1 RRHHPAWEWQMPHCT
16 LQRTCVEQHSRLSPR
31 KNVMSRKYDSGALS
45 LSRRQLLKAAGLT
58 LGAAAAGFSPFTSA
72 QSPHRTLNILSW
84 PGHADPFAVAEFE
97 KLHNCTVVAREY
109 VGGEAMLGLNNQ
121 SPPGMFD
128 VIKAVAECVY
138 SQRLGAI
145 IDKVTPYYYPIGA
158 FFPRFHH
165 FEGPWDRYD

>member
-1 RRHHPAWEWQMPHCT
+1 MPHCA

-31 KNVMSRKYDSGALS
+31 KNVMSRKSDSGALS

-97 KLHNCTVVAREY
+97 KDRKSTR
-109 VGGEAMLGLNNQ
+109 LN
-121 SPPGMFD
+121 SSH
-128 VIKAVAECVY
+128 VRISYAVFC
-138 SQRLGAI
+138 L
-145 IDKVTPYYYPIGA
+145 
-158 FFPRFHH
+158 
-165 FEGPWDRYD
+165 